1 MLFRSRARAELQS
14 TLQYEKQM
22 NTIENRLM
30 ELEAKVAFQDET
42 IEILNDELKA
52 HQQQLA
58 KMKRQTELLAEKL
71 KEAQQ
76 PSLMSQMQEPPPPHY

>member
-1 MLFRSRARAELQS
+1 
-14 TLQYEKQM
+14 M
-22 NTIENRLM
+22 NTIEDRLM

-58 KMKRQTELLAEKL
+58 KMKRQTELLAEKI
-71 KEAQQ
+71 KEQQ

>member
-1 MLFRSRARAELQS
+1 
-14 TLQYEKQM
+14 M
-22 NTIENRLM
+22 NTIEDRLM

-42 IEILNDELKA
+42 IEILNDELKS

-58 KMKRQTELLAEKL
+58 KMKRQTELLAEKI
-71 KEAQQ
+71 KESQQ

>member
-1 MLFRSRARAELQS
+1 
-14 TLQYEKQM
+14 M

-58 KMKRQTELLAEKL
+58 KMKRQTELLAENL

>member
-1 MLFRSRARAELQS
+1 
-14 TLQYEKQM
+14 M
-22 NTIENRLM
+22 NTIEDRLM
-30 ELEAKVAFQDET
+30 EHEAKVAFQDET

-58 KMKRQTELLAEKL
+58 KMKRQTELLAEKI